1 MLGMNPYPPGTLPCS
16 CVSCYA
22 LFIFKEKQVKI
33 LVTGGCGNMGVHVV
47 KSLAQKGHQVRVL
60 DKDEDGLKKLAGDG
74 VETISGDIADKE
86 GVRRAVNG
94 VDAILHLAWS
104 FSENLVDLLDIDV
117 KAYQY
122 LLDAAVEYGVKDVI
136 NATTAVS
143 YGKPTT
149 NPVDETHPHLVE
161 QSRNPAYAL
170 AKLITEEM
178 SKIYAAQ
185 HDIAANNV
193 MIWYAYGDTIGG
205 RNIRAMAQDAIEKGF
220 IEVPS
225 GSGGNFLQL
234 DDFVSAV
241 LAIFE
246 KRPKGELF
254 NLGSVYLTWEELA
267 QLIVNHANPQAKVVA
282 IPKNEWQGSVF
293 LADDW
298 PFSTKKADDM
308 LRYQTGLTRE
318 KAVDNLSRALKVSVD
333 GVKAKL
339 S

>member
-1 MLGMNPYPPGTLPCS
+1 M
-16 CVSCYA
+16 
-22 LFIFKEKQVKI
+22 KI

-60 DKDEDGLKKLAGDG
+60 DKDEEGLKQLAGNN
-74 VETISGDIADKE
+74 VETVPGNMADRE
-86 GVRRAVNG
+86 IVRRAVNG

-104 FSENLVDLLDIDV
+104 FSENFLDLLDIDV

-136 NATTAVS
+136 NATTTVS
-143 YGKPTT
+143 YGKPVT
-149 NPVDETHPHLVE
+149 NPVDETHPHLVP

-178 SKIYAAQ
+178 SKIHTVQ
-185 HDIAANNV
+185 HDMTVNNV
-193 MIWYAYGDTIGG
+193 MIWYAYGETIGG
-205 RNIRAMAQDAIEKGF
+205 RNIRAMARDAIEKGV
-220 IEVPS
+220 IEVPA

-267 QLIVNHANPQAKVVA
+267 QLIVNHANPNAKVRA
-282 IPKNEWQGSVF
+282 IPKEAWEGSVF

-298 PFSTKKADDM
+298 PFSTKKAEEM

-318 KAVDNLSRALKVSVD
+318 KAIDDLSMALKRSVD
-333 GVKAKL
+333 GVKTQL

>member
-1 MLGMNPYPPGTLPCS
+1 M
-16 CVSCYA
+16 
-22 LFIFKEKQVKI
+22 KI

-47 KSLAQKGHQVRVL
+47 KSLAQKGHQVRVF
-60 DKDEDGLKKLAGDG
+60 DKDKDGLEKLVGNN
-74 VETISGDIADKE
+74 VETVLGDLTDKE
-86 GVRRAVNG
+86 LVKQSVHG

-104 FSENLVDLLDIDV
+104 FSESFIDLIDIDV

-143 YGKPTT
+143 YGKPIT
-149 NPVDETHPHLVE
+149 NPVDETHPHLVD

-178 SKIYAAQ
+178 SKIYTTQ
-185 HDIAANNV
+185 HDMAVNNV

-205 RNIRAMAQDAIEKGF
+205 RNIRAMAKDAIEKGV
-220 IEVPS
+220 IEVPAD
-225 GSGGNFLQL
+225 SGGTFLQL

-254 NLGSVYLTWEELA
+254 NLGSVYLTWAELA
-267 QLIVNHANPQAKVVA
+267 QLIINHANPQAKVRA
-282 IPKNEWQGSVF
+282 LPKNEWKGSAF

-298 PFSTKKADDM
+298 PISTQKAETA
-308 LRYQTGLTRE
+308 LRYKTGMTRE
-318 KAVDNLSRALKVSVD
+318 QAIENLSKALKGSVD
-333 GVKAKL
+333 RVKAQL
-339 S
+339 G

>member
-1 MLGMNPYPPGTLPCS
+1 M
-16 CVSCYA
+16 
-22 LFIFKEKQVKI
+22 KI

-47 KSLAQKGHQVRVL
+47 KSLKQKGHHIRVL
-60 DKDEDGLKKLAGDG
+60 DKDEEGLKKLADNN
-74 VETISGDIADKE
+74 VETIPGNMADKE
-86 GVRRAVNG
+86 LVRRAVDG

-104 FSENLVDLLDIDV
+104 FSENFIDLLDIDV

-122 LLDAAVEYGVKDVI
+122 LLDAAVEYHVKDVI
-136 NATTAVS
+136 NATTTVS

-149 NPVDETHPHLVE
+149 HPVDETHPHLVE
-161 QSRNPAYAL
+161 LSRNPAYAL

-178 SKIYAAQ
+178 SKIYTIQ
-185 HDIAANNV
+185 HGMAVNNV
-193 MIWYAYGDTIGG
+193 MIWYAYGETIGG
-205 RNIRAMAQDAIEKGF
+205 RNIRAMARDAIEKG
-220 IEVPS
+220 IVEVPA

-267 QLIVNHANPQAKVVA
+267 QLIVHHANPKAKVRAV
-282 IPKNEWQGSVF
+282 PKSEWKGSAF

-298 PFSTKKADDM
+298 PFSTQKAEEM
-308 LRYQTGLTRE
+308 LRYQTGITRE
-318 KAVDNLSRALKVSVD
+318 KAIDDLSRALKLSVD
-333 GVKAKL
+333 GVKAQL
-339 S
+339 

>member
-1 MLGMNPYPPGTLPCS
+1 M
-16 CVSCYA
+16 
-22 LFIFKEKQVKI
+22 KI

-47 KSLAQKGHQVRVL
+47 KSLAGKGHQVRVF
-60 DKDEDGLKKLAGDG
+60 DKDEEGLKKLAGNN
-74 VETISGDIADKE
+74 VETISGNLTDKE
-86 GVRRAVNG
+86 LVRKSVQG

-104 FSENLVDLLDIDV
+104 FSENFIDLLDIDV

-143 YGKPTT
+143 YGKPVT

-178 SKIYAAQ
+178 SKIYTVQ
-185 HDIAANNV
+185 HDMAVNNV
-193 MIWYAYGDTIGG
+193 MIWYAYGETIGG
-205 RNIRAMAQDAIEKGF
+205 RNIRAMAKDAIEKGF
-220 IEVPS
+220 VEVPS

-241 LAIFE
+241 LAILD

-254 NLGSVYLTWEELA
+254 NLGSVYLTWAELA
-267 QLIVNHANPQAKVVA
+267 QLIVNHANPNAEVRA
-282 IPKNEWQGSVF
+282 IPKSEWQGSAF

-298 PFSTKKADDM
+298 PISTKKSEEM
-308 LRYQTGLTRE
+308 LRYKTGLTRE
-318 KAVDNLSRALKVSVD
+318 KAIDDLSKALKVSVD
-333 GVKAKL
+333 RVKAQL
-339 S
+339 G

>member
-1 MLGMNPYPPGTLPCS
+1 M
-16 CVSCYA
+16 
-22 LFIFKEKQVKI
+22 KI

-47 KSLAQKGHQVRVL
+47 KSLTEKGYRVRVL
-60 DKDEDGLKKLAGDG
+60 DKDEEGLKKLEGNN
-74 VETISGDIADKE
+74 VEIFPGNMADKE
-86 GVRRAVNG
+86 LVRRAVNG
-94 VDAILHLAWS
+94 TDAILHLAWS
-104 FSENLVDLLDIDV
+104 FSENFIDLLDIDV

-122 LLDAAVEYGVKDVI
+122 LLDAAVEYGIKDVI

-143 YGKPTT
+143 YGKPVT

-178 SKIYAAQ
+178 SKIYTVQ
-185 HDIAANNV
+185 HDMAVNNV
-193 MIWYAYGDTIGG
+193 MIWYAYGETIGG
-205 RNIRAMAQDAIEKGF
+205 RNIRAMAREAIEKGVV
-220 IEVPS
+220 EVPA

-246 KRPKGELF
+246 KRPRGELF

-267 QLIVNHANPQAKVVA
+267 QLIINHANPDAKVKA
-282 IPKNEWQGSVF
+282 IPKDEWTGSVF

-298 PFSTKKADDM
+298 PFSTQKAQDM
-308 LRYQTGLTRE
+308 LQYQTGLTRE
-318 KAVDNLSRALKVSVD
+318 KAIDDLSRALKASVD
-333 GVKAKL
+333 GVKAQL
-339 S
+339 

>member
-1 MLGMNPYPPGTLPCS
+1 LQDDGARAMYFNEERKM
-16 CVSCYA
+16 
-22 LFIFKEKQVKI
+22 KI

-47 KSLAQKGHQVRVL
+47 KSLAQKGHLVRVL
-60 DKDEDGLKKLAGDG
+60 DKDEEGLKKLAAPG
-74 VETISGDIADKE
+74 VETFPGNLTNQDL
-86 GVRRAVNG
+86 VRSAVNG

-104 FSENLVDLLDIDV
+104 FSEKFIDLLDIDV

-122 LLDAAVEYGVKDVI
+122 LLDAAVEYNVKNVI

-143 YGKPTT
+143 YGKPVIT
-149 NPVDETHPHLVE
+149 PVDETHPHLVE

-193 MIWYAYGDTIGG
+193 MVWYAYGETIGG
-205 RNIRAMAQDAIEKGF
+205 RNIRAMARDAIEKGVV
-220 IEVPS
+220 EVPAN
-225 GSGGNFLQL
+225 SGGNFLQL

-241 LAIFE
+241 LALIE

-254 NLGSVYLTWEELA
+254 NLGSVYLTWAELA
-267 QLIVNHANPQAKVVA
+267 QLVINHANPQAKVRA
-282 IPKNEWQGSVF
+282 IPQNEWQGSAF

-298 PFSTKKADDM
+298 PFSTQKADNM

-318 KAVDNLSRALKVSVD
+318 KAIDDLSRALKGSVD
-333 GVKAKL
+333 GVKASL
-339 S
+339 AN

>member
-1 MLGMNPYPPGTLPCS
+1 M
-16 CVSCYA
+16 
-22 LFIFKEKQVKI
+22 KI

-47 KSLAQKGHQVRVL
+47 KSLAKKGYQVRVF
-60 DKDEDGLKKLAGDG
+60 DKDEEGLKKLAGNN
-74 VETISGDIADKE
+74 VETVLGDLTDKE
-86 GVRRAVNG
+86 LVRKSVQG

-104 FSENLVDLLDIDV
+104 FSESFIDLLDIDV

-143 YGKPTT
+143 YGKPIA

-178 SKIYAAQ
+178 SKIYTVQ
-185 HDIAANNV
+185 HDMAVNNV
-193 MIWYAYGDTIGG
+193 MIWYAYGETIGG
-205 RNIRAMAQDAIEKGF
+205 RNIRAMARDAIEKGV
-220 IEVPS
+220 IEVPAD
-225 GSGGNFLQL
+225 SGGNFLQL

-246 KRPKGELF
+246 KRPKGEMF
-254 NLGSVYLTWEELA
+254 NLGSIYLTWAELA
-267 QLIVNHANPQAKVVA
+267 QLIINHANPKATVRAV
-282 IPKNEWQGSVF
+282 PKNEWQGSVF

-298 PFSTKKADDM
+298 PISTQKAEET
-308 LRYQTGLTRE
+308 LRYKTGMTRE
-318 KAVDNLSRALKVSVD
+318 KAINDLSNALKASVD
-333 GVKAKL
+333 RVKAQL
-339 S
+339 G

>member
-1 MLGMNPYPPGTLPCS
+1 M
-16 CVSCYA
+16 
-22 LFIFKEKQVKI
+22 KI

-47 KSLAQKGHQVRVL
+47 KSLTQKGHQVRVL
-60 DKDEDGLKKLAGDG
+60 DKDEEGLKKLAGEH
-74 VETISGDIADKE
+74 VETFPGNIADKAL
-86 GVRRAVNG
+86 VRRAVDG

-104 FSENLVDLLDIDV
+104 FSENLTDLLDIDV

-122 LLDAAVEYGVKDVI
+122 LLDAAVEYQVKSVI

-143 YGKPTT
+143 YGKPIT

-205 RNIRAMAQDAIEKGF
+205 RNIRSMARDAIEKGV
-220 IEVPS
+220 IEVPA

-254 NLGSVYLTWEELA
+254 NLGSVYLTWAELA
-267 QLIVNHANPQAKVVA
+267 QLIVNHANPQANVHA
-282 IPKNEWQGSVF
+282 IPPNEWQGSAF

-298 PFSTKKADDM
+298 PISTKKAEET
-308 LRYQTGLTRE
+308 LRYKTGLTRE
-318 KAVDNLSRALKVSVD
+318 KAIENLSLALKGSVD
-333 GVKAKL
+333 GVKATL
-339 S
+339 T